1 MGIYLAYN
9 GQEPNMEGV
18 IDGAAEMTEA
28 ERKVILSGILKVI
41 EMTGDDIDG
50 DGVVDDNDA
59 EEIFNAAHDRYVL
72 DVDSEQEVDG
82 EMYKNTLVF
91 NVDFHSR
98 MGANAPDS
106 VKDFIMKFYEGI
118 RDASTSSSS
127 KVEEIEVDL
136 CAAPNGSYSLSDL
149 LVNPEIPPPFLRVL
163 ILSFLPVII
172 LCG

>member
-1 MGIYLAYN
+1 MNIDENKLPFGLAYMGIYLAYN
-9 GQEPNMEGV
+9 GLEPNEEGYESL
-18 IDGAAEMTEA
+18 GAAEMTET
-28 ERKVILSGILKVI
+28 ERKFILSGILKVI

-72 DVDSEQEVDG
+72 DVASEQEVDG
-82 EMYKNTLVF
+82 EMYKNTLLF

-127 KVEEIEVDL
+127 KVEEIEAKQVE
-136 CAAPNGSYSLSDL
+136 SWRKL
-149 LVNPEIPPPFLRVL
+149 LYGED
-163 ILSFLPVII
+163 
-172 LCG
+172 